1 MNQGIIQSSRS
12 PARRAVVSV
21 ALGFA
26 ALLLV
31 LASFIVMQN
40 NQDIRPVLMVTYCA
54 FVAAAFFSPRQTQAF
69 NWIAAIAVPLGGIL
83 PGLGLHLSELALTD
97 GFLAALLAVMATA
110 AVIMGLVGRQF
121 VSGRRFV
128 LGATVSVLAFVAAA
142 VVAFIVVPQVLDRK
156 AYVDVDRDITPFS
169 VRTLDGEPIGSD
181 TWRGRTVVLSY
192 WATWCPP
199 CLSEIPEIT
208 ALQKKYARDPRVAV
222 VALNAGYG
230 GDTAQKAREFL
241 KRRHFELAT
250 EIDDVKHAGRKQ
262 GAAGV
267 SLGLKVVP
275 TLFILNKDQR
285 LVAVHVGFDSSEH
298 LAATLSKRIDSLASA
313 QP

>member
-1 MNQGIIQSSRS
+1 MNQAINQSSRS
-12 PARRAVVSV
+12 PARRAAVSV

-26 ALLLV
+26 ALLV
-31 LASFIVMQN
+31 VMASFIVMQN

-54 FVAAAFFSPRQTQAF
+54 FVAAGFSSSQPTQTF
-69 NWIAAIAVPLGGIL
+69 NWMAAIAVPLGGIL
-83 PGLGLHLSELALTD
+83 PGLGLHLSGLALTD
-97 GFLAALLAVMATA
+97 GLLAALLAAMATA
-110 AVIMGLVGRQF
+110 AAFVGLVGRQF
-121 VSGRRFV
+121 VSVRRLV
-128 LGATVSVLAFVAAA
+128 LAATVSVLALVAAA
-142 VVAFIVVPQVLDRK
+142 LAAFIMVPQILDRK

-208 ALQKKYARDPRVAV
+208 ALQKKYERDPRVAV

-241 KRRHFELAT
+241 QRRHFDLAT
-250 EIDDVKHAGRKQ
+250 DIDDVKPDGRKQ

-275 TLFILNKDQR
+275 TLFILNKDQK

-298 LAATLSKRIDSLASA
+298 LAATLSKRIDSLLSTR
-313 QP
+313 P